1 MNSLFEKKPLVLILA
16 ILALGALTVLSV
28 SLRNVSF
35 EDAQPIV
42 REEAEVL
49 SGPPQA
55 LYKPSGDGSGQS
67 YIILYVV
74 LGVLAV
80 LIGFLLSPEMRKKML
95 RIIFRVA
102 FIAWGLYFLLKR
114 YPDMFSFLFGFLNNR
129 GNIVTKNTEDE
140 SLTELTPQVFT
151 PPQETPLLSYLVS
164 VGVVLLVLLLAW
176 KLYRAWQ
183 ELNAGGGRPLNEIAK
198 VARAT
203 LRELSDGRESTDVIL
218 NCYFRMSD
226 VVGDKKKLE
235 RDSAMT
241 PTEFARRLEQSGLP
255 GDAVRRLTG
264 LFERVRYGGHKAGP
278 KETNEAVACLTTIL
292 QYCGEPV

>member
-28 SLRNVSF
+28 SLKNISF

-42 REEAEVL
+42 REEAEAL
-49 SGPPQA
+49 SDPPQA
-55 LYKPSGDGSGQS
+55 LYEAPGDGSGQS

-80 LIGFLLSPEMRKKML
+80 LIGFLLSPETRKRML
-95 RIIFRVA
+95 RIIFRVG

-114 YPDMFSFLFGFLNNR
+114 YPDMFSFLFSFMNNR
-129 GNIVTKNTEDE
+129 GNTVTNQEE
-140 SLTELTPQVFT
+140 ELLTEVAPQVFT
-151 PPQETPLLSYLVS
+151 PPEETPLLSYLIS
-164 VGVVLLVLLLAW
+164 VVVVLVAVFLAW
-176 KLYRAWQ
+176 KLYRVWQ
-183 ELNAGGGRPLNEIAK
+183 ELNAGGERPLKEIAQ

-203 LRELSDGRESTDVIL
+203 LRDLSDGRESTDVIL

-226 VVGDKKKLE
+226 VVGDKKKLQRE
-235 RDSAMT
+235 TAMT

-264 LFERVRYGGHKAGP
+264 LFERVRYGDHKAGP